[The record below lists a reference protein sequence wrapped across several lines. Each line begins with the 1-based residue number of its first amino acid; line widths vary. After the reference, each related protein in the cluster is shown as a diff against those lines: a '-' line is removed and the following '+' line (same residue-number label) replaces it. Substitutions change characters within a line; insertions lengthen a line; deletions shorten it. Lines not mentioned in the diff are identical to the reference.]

1 MKRRIL
7 FVKFQVVIRAIAS
20 AGAICIGAALL
31 GALAGGALA
40 GQVGAELG
48 LIVGGA
54 FGLALGF
61 RYNADMAEVAAAQQ
75 RLQQRHS
82 SHVRHDRAK
91 GAAST
96 AYLRDK
102 RGEIWRALAAKRR
115 ERLSGGS
122 PHARYTSQ
130 RHHDL
135 SLSDIGIRRK
145 SKPKR

>member
-1 MKRRIL
+1 MRFRA
-7 FVKFQVVIRAIAS
+7 VIRGIAS
-20 AGAICIGAALL
+20 AGAILICAALL
-31 GALAGGALA
+31 GALA

-48 LIVGGA
+48 LIVGA
-54 FGLALGF
+54 FVGLALGF
-61 RYNADMAEVAAAQQ
+61 RYNADMAEVAAAQR
-75 RLQQRHS
+75 RLQQRRS
-82 SHVRHDRAK
+82 SHDRIK

-115 ERLSGGS
+115 ERLVGGS

-135 SLSDIGIRRK
+135 ELADIGIRRK
-145 SKPKR
+145 RKPKR

>member
-1 MKRRIL
+1 MKFR
-7 FVKFQVVIRAIAS
+7 VVIRAIAS

-82 SHVRHDRAK
+82 SHDRAK